1 MVEVTSEVSS
11 VTDDQDLDNSERQK
25 KFWSLLIR
33 KDQIQ
38 DCTEESYL
46 QD

>member
-25 KFWSLLIR
+25 KFWLLLIR

-38 DCTEESYL
+38 DFTVESYL